1 MPVDPGLKEAVW
13 LLLEITAHQ
22 QPDQSIHSDF
32 IVRKFPKINE
42 SEIFSAL
49 RELVQAGRLT
59 LKASSLDDHGNAT
72 AYRIRLK
79 GQEHVPD
86 PPPPPVTAATGV
98 RTGNDSPS
106 VHLTRTAAPTPTPMA
121 SVAGDAV
128 SATATLEADPVV
140 DTAAPAA
147 TPAPVN
153 ETAASDDAQ
162 ELAEQHFADEVSAF
176 FAELSAVRSA
186 NEEAKKQLIDQLAVL
201 MAMFQSAD
209 AENFTTPI
217 AKLASFK
224 TKVHVI
230 APDLVSNYILLCQ
243 TALRAWLG
251 RV

>member
-22 QPDQSIHSDF
+22 QPGQSIHSDF
-32 IVRKFPKINE
+32 IVRKFPKISE

-49 RELVQAGRLT
+49 RELVQEGRLT

-79 GQEHVPD
+79 GQEYVPD
-86 PPPPPVTAATGV
+86 PPPPVTAAKGDKAA
-98 RTGNDSPS
+98 NESPS
-106 VHLTRTAAPTPTPMA
+106 VHVARAAAPTPTPVA
-121 SVAGDAV
+121 AVAGDAP
-128 SATATLEADPVV
+128 SATATMEADPVA
-140 DTAAPAA
+140 DTVTTAV
-147 TPAPVN
+147 TPAPMV
-153 ETAASDDAQ
+153 ETVVSDDAQ

-176 FAELSAVRSA
+176 FAELSAVRGA